1 MIAKIDRKYTDNK
14 QVKSMYVFVKHV
26 HNTYIG
32 RHNSFFYKMSIDL
45 CYLNLWAKI
54 MYVLCTTHVRVKQTR
69 TCL

>member
-1 MIAKIDRKYTDNK
+1 MIVKIDRKYTDNK

-32 RHNSFFYKMSIDL
+32 RHNSFFFIK
-45 CYLNLWAKI
+45 WAQI

>member
-32 RHNSFFYKMSIDL
+32 RHNSFFIK
-45 CYLNLWAKI
+45 WAQI

>member
-32 RHNSFFYKMSIDL
+32 RHNSFFYKG
-45 CYLNLWAKI
+45 AQI

>member
-32 RHNSFFYKMSIDL
+32 RHYSFFYKMSIDL
-45 CYLNLWAKI
+45 YCLNL
-54 MYVLCTTHVRVKQTR
+54 
-69 TCL
+69 